1 LQEEGDQMK
10 FNKKLRGKR
19 FKFNFNLESYGEF
32 IPSFTNWISPDEQ
45 RKRVEKINEELDK

>member
-1 LQEEGDQMK
+1 MK

-19 FKFNFNLESYGEF
+19 FKFNFNLERFGEF
-32 IPSFTNWISPDEQ
+32 IPSFNSWMSPDEQ

>member
-1 LQEEGDQMK
+1 MK

-32 IPSFTNWISPDEQ
+32 IPSFNNWISPDEQ